1 MTFDI
6 ITDQFIVTSEAW
18 VQNASIF
25 CEFIF
30 MHNNNYIFCLWWTAC
45 YQSVRC
51 FSLYQETNNCTGEWR
66 WEYYGFLMQICLVY
80 FNIQFASDV
89 HNTMRNINQRLK
101 QEGGTDIVGEKLF
114 SLYLLVKEF
123 INLRITGGSKYEDS
137 I

>member
-1 MTFDI
+1 MIFDNNWPVYCDFGI
-6 ITDQFIVTSEAW
+6 LSAI
-18 VQNASIF
+18 NASIF

-30 MHNNNYIFCLWWTAC
+30 IIFPFAYGEPLAINP
-45 YQSVRC
+45 SGV
-51 FSLYQETNNCTGEWR
+51 FSPYQETNNYTGEWIR
-66 WEYYGFLMQICLVY
+66 EHNRFLMQICLVY

-123 INLRITGGSKYEDS
+123 INLRIIGESKYEDA
-137 I
+137 II